1 MTSEYLSALLLPA
14 LLGGVGG
21 LTRGLIG
28 LLKAISLRRKILW
41 GYYAITVFV
50 AVVIGVF
57 IGIIF
62 NFDYRLSLL
71 AGYAGTDILE
81 GIYKSFQVQKV
92 YVSSAKK

>member
-1 MTSEYLSALLLPA
+1 MASEQLSILVLPA
-14 LLGGVGG
+14 ILGGVGG
-21 LTRGLIG
+21 LTRGLVG

-41 GYYAITVFV
+41 GYYAITVFI

-81 GIYKSFQVQKV
+81 GIYKSFAVQKV
-92 YVSSAKK
+92 YVAPSKK